1 MSILKKNTKKPFSEM
16 LFLYNFKAFK
26 KNLRFKKYNI
36 GITKFIKNRKKYFTR
51 KRKTSNIINYIYLY
65 KWSKLY
71 ILKKQIYRF
80 TQLQNLNKFSLVS
93 RVLSLSKP
101 SSKPDSNCLLNF
113 SEISKGVFFNLTL
126 FKKTKYIFYKQ
137 LFFNENIVISL
148 SSNLTNSVLSL
159 GSVVFCHHIYKLTNS
174 TYNIKNIK
182 SINLYVLLI
191 YALVRKTTNFIVSL
205 RKLFILGVISHK
217 FVN

>member
-174 TYNIKNIK
+174 TYNIK

>member
-1 MSILKKNTKKPFSEM
+1 MSILKKNIKKQFSEM

-71 ILKKQIYRF
+71 ILKKQVYRF
-80 TQLQNLNKFSLVS
+80 TQLQNLNTFSLIS
-93 RVLSLSKP
+93 RVLSLSGP
-101 SSKPDSNCLLNF
+101 SYKPDSSCLLNF

-137 LFFNENIVISL
+137 LFINENIVISL
-148 SSNLTNSVLSL
+148 SSNLTNNALSL
-159 GSVVFCHHIYKLTNS
+159 GSVVFCHHIYKLTNN
-174 TYNIKNIK
+174 TYNIK
-182 SINLYVLLI
+182 SVNLYILLI
-191 YALVRKTTNFIVSL
+191 HTLVRKTTNFIVSL

-217 FVN
+217 FLN